1 MLVIDGMAILRDP
14 ESPPADAPTL
24 IGAVVPLIA
33 GASFVPEAG
42 PLWARALV
50 ATAATAATVAAFG
63 AHERREP
70 VQHFWTGRGSYA
82 QRKHDAI
89 AAAFD
94 LGLDAVNA

>member
-1 MLVIDGMAILRDP
+1 MLVIDGIAILRDP
-14 ESPPADAPTL
+14 DSPPADAPTL

-33 GASFVPEAG
+33 GASFAAPNL
-42 PLWARALV
+42 PLWSRAFV
-50 ATAATAATVAAFG
+50 GAATAATVIVAFG

-89 AAAFD
+89 AEAFD